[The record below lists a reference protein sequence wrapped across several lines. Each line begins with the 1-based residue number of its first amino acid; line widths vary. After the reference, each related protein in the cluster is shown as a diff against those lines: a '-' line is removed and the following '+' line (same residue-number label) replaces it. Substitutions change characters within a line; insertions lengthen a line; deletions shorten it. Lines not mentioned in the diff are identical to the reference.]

1 MKQQLLFTYSSF
13 VDKRRLF
20 SEFCNCLK
28 GPSYNSFK
36 FSVSTFSTLTTKHSS
51 WLQKR
56 GHDDVTKT
64 KFVTL
69 WDYLA
74 YPERKKIMKNVH
86 LRKISLLVQ
95 SGVAI

>member
-1 MKQQLLFTYSSF
+1 MNAPLFTYSSF
-13 VDKRRLF
+13 AHKRRLF

-36 FSVSTFSTLTTKHSS
+36 FSVSTFSTLTTKYSS

-64 KFVTL
+64 KFLTL

-74 YPERKKIMKNVH
+74 NPERKKNNENEKSACWC
-86 LRKISLLVQ
+86 K
-95 SGVAI
+95 VA